1 MGKIKQSYE
10 FLLDKNKPLLPQ
22 LRKVKRACF
31 APYKSDL
38 SLIKW
43 ECEACSAGRKYSSCL
58 FYEATHLDCFAEKL
72 KEIQTNEMIK
82 PPKKFHPDSERLC
95 FGRTPL
101 EKILKGTWTVG
112 QHRQSEPTWVGSR
125 EHQEW
130 NREHKEIQKDL
141 PCESTCKMRRW
152 CSFYNNGVNVQLCHT
167 DITGYDEDG
176 ITYEPYSEKYDKGI
190 RVGSY
195 LYKHFVKHSVVKEL
209 SPIKN
214 DGSKKKL
221 DEWQYK
227 IYEKV
232 YKKTHI
238 KPKIKLSVIKYVLD
252 VLATQEEAG
261 GLLLTYL
268 IGRAVT
274 FNREKMSE
282 YDNLRIWFDKHLGT
296 LKQMELVGT
305 LEQTTELQKVR
316 EMAQKNQTLLSE
328 TSWKVVEVN
337 LTYLLEYIKQRKLEL
352 FDPFYEYY
360 LSMEKNPSRAEIE
373 ERFKISRP
381 TQVVIERR
389 LGIRKDFRN
398 KGAAQLSNLY
408 LVNPYAVGA
417 IFRYL
422 SLAETEKKL
431 EKVRKI
437 NKENVLRKNSKK
449 INTNKQLG
457 KFAEL
462 YKQLTSN

>member
-1 MGKIKQSYE
+1 
-10 FLLDKNKPLLPQ
+10 LLDKNKPLLPQ

-31 APYKSDL
+31 RPYCSDL
-38 SLIKW
+38 QLIKH
-43 ECEACSAGRKYSSCL
+43 ECEICSVEGRFNKCD
-58 FYEATHLDCFAEKL
+58 FFEAISLDYFSEKL
-72 KEIQTNEMIK
+72 KEIQANETIK

-101 EKILKGTWTVG
+101 EKILKGTWAVF

-130 NREHKEIQKDL
+130 NREHKEIQKAL
-141 PCESTCKMRRW
+141 PCESTCKMREW

-209 SPIKN
+209 PPIKN

-232 YKKTHI
+232 YNKTHV

-252 VLATQEEAG
+252 VLATQEDAG

-282 YDNLRIWFDKHLGT
+282 YDNLRIWFDKHLAT

-316 EMAQKNQTLLSE
+316 ELAQKNQAVLSE

-360 LSMEKNPSRAEIE
+360 LSLERNPSRADIE
-373 ERFKISRP
+373 ERFKIKQRE
-381 TQVVIERR
+381 QVAVERR

-417 IFRYL
+417 IFRFL

-449 INTNKQLG
+449 INTSKQLG

-462 YKQLTSN
+462 HKKLTSN